1 MAEGCV
7 RWLGPLPDDL
17 SSWIRNP
24 LNQEDLIGKSVP
36 AKQVIIGYRVLWSI
50 TNKVIE
56 GRDPD
61 APQCLSKA
69 MKMMEEVFAKYM
81 GSPAPKDMSYLDM
94 VNVTEKAY
102 PPG

>member
-1 MAEGCV
+1 MKEDYT

-24 LNQEDLIGKSVP
+24 LNQEDLAGRSVP
-36 AKQVIIGYRVLWSI
+36 AKQAIIGYRVLWSI

-61 APQCLSKA
+61 APQCLPKA

-81 GSPAPKDMSYLDM
+81 DAPAPRDMSYLDM
-94 VNVTEKAY
+94 VNMIEKAY
-102 PPG
+102 PSG

>member
-1 MAEGCV
+1 MPEDSI

-24 LNQEDLIGKSVP
+24 LNQEDLAGKSLP
-36 AKQVIIGYRVLWSI
+36 AKQVTIGYRVLWSI

-61 APQCLSKA
+61 APRCLPEA

-81 GSPAPKDMSYLDM
+81 GAPAPEDMSYLDM
-94 VNVTEKAY
+94 VNMIEKAY
-102 PPG
+102 PSG